1 MSISIKKRSNC
12 RLCSSKKLFKVVKLP
27 KTIPGEHLFIKNQ
40 TNTIKLAG
48 IDLYQ
53 CANCFHVQICDIPS
67 PDLLWG
73 KTYTFISSMNSE
85 ILEHFKKIAKYLKT
99 KVKKINFAFEIGSND
114 GSFLKEIELI
124 FKCNVLGIDPSIQPI
139 LIAKKNLIPTIK
151 DYFNFNKSIQLK
163 KKYGSPDL
171 VIANNVFAH
180 MDDLQ
185 DFTRGISNL
194 LDNKG
199 FFIFEISYLPDVLKK
214 QLIGTIIHE
223 HLSMH
228 SVLSLQPFLSKYNL
242 FLKYIKHV
250 PSIQGGALIGIA
262 QKLNK
267 PIKHSKDVEKFMKYE
282 KKINLN
288 SLIGMGK
295 FNDLLN
301 KKLERLI
308 KKITKIPIGYKYIG
322 YGAARSAPLIIDLL
336 KIRKKLLYI
345 IDDHP
350 FKKNKFLH
358 KNFIPIVPLS
368 KHKNNRYKNIYFILG
383 WAQTSKIIN
392 TIKTFDKDC
401 FVVTI
406 YPEFELIK
414 I

>member
-12 RLCSSKKLFKVVKLP
+12 RLCSSNKLYKVVKLP
-27 KTIPGEHLFIKNQ
+27 KTIPGEHLIVKNQ
-40 TNTIKLAG
+40 INTIELIG

-53 CANCFHVQICDIPS
+53 CSDCFHVQICDIPS

-73 KTYTFISSMNSE
+73 KNYTFISSMNSE
-85 ILEHFKKIAKYLKT
+85 ILDHFKKIVKYLKNN
-99 KVKKINFAFEIGSND
+99 VKKINFAFEIGSND
-114 GSFLKEIELI
+114 GSFLKEIEFI
-124 FKCNVLGIDPSIQPI
+124 FKCNVLGIDPSKQPI
-139 LIAKKNLIPTIK
+139 QIAKKNSIPTIK
-151 DYFNFNKSIQLK
+151 DYFNYKKSIKLK
-163 KKYGSPDL
+163 QKYGSPDL

-194 LDNKG
+194 LNNKG
-199 FFIFEISYLPDVLKK
+199 YFVFEISYLPDVLEK

-228 SVLSLQPFLSKYNL
+228 SVLSLQPFLAKHNL
-242 FLKYIKHV
+242 FLKNIKHV
-250 PSIQGGALIGIA
+250 RSIQGGALIGVA
-262 QKLNK
+262 QKLDK
-267 PIKHSKDVEKFMKYE
+267 PIKHSKDVKKFMIYE
-282 KKINLN
+282 TKMNLN
-288 SLIGMGK
+288 SLIGMSK

-301 KKLERLI
+301 MKLKKLF
-308 KKITKIPIGYKYIG
+308 KKIIKIPKEYKYIG

-350 FKKNKFLH
+350 YKKNKFLH
-358 KNFIPIVPLS
+358 SNLIPIQSLS
-368 KHKNNRYKNIYFILG
+368 KHKSNKNKYVYFIFG
-383 WAQTSKIIN
+383 WAQTPKIIN
-392 TIKTFDKDC
+392 IIKTFDKNC
-401 FVVTI
+401 FIVTV

>member
-1 MSISIKKRSNC
+1 MSLSIKKRNNC
-12 RLCSSKKLFKVVKLP
+12 RLCSSNKLYKVVKLP
-27 KTIPGEHLFIKNQ
+27 KTIPGEHLLVKNQ
-40 TNTIKLAG
+40 TNTIELAR

-53 CANCFHVQICDIPS
+53 CSNCFHVQICDIPS

-73 KTYTFISSMNSE
+73 KNYTFISSMNSD
-85 ILEHFKKIAKYLKT
+85 ILNHFKKIVKYLKN

-114 GSFLKEIELI
+114 GSFLKELELT

-139 LIAKKNLIPTIK
+139 KIAKQNSIPTIK
-151 DYFNFNKSIQLK
+151 DYFNYKKSIKLK
-163 KKYGSPDL
+163 KIYGSPDL
-171 VIANNVFAH
+171 VVANNVFAH
-180 MDDLQ
+180 MDNLQ
-185 DFTRGISNL
+185 DFTKGISNL
-194 LDNKG
+194 LNNKG
-199 FFIFEISYLPDVLKK
+199 YFFFEISYLPDVLKK

-228 SVLSLQPFLSKYNL
+228 SVLSLQPFLAKYNL

-267 PIKHSKDVEKFMKYE
+267 PINHSKDLEKFINYE
-282 KKINLN
+282 KKMNLN
-288 SLIGMGK
+288 SLIGMGQ
-295 FNDLLN
+295 FNELLN
-301 KKLERLI
+301 LKLKRLFKQI
-308 KKITKIPIGYKYIG
+308 IKIPKEYKYIG

-350 FKKNKFLH
+350 YKKNKFLH
-358 KNFIPIVPLS
+358 SNLIPIRSLS
-368 KHKNNRYKNIYFILG
+368 KHKSNKNKYVYFILG

-392 TIKTFDKDC
+392 IIKTFDKNC
-401 FVVTI
+401 FIVTV

>member
-1 MSISIKKRSNC
+1 LSISIKKRSNC

-194 LDNKG
+194 LDNEG

-295 FNDLLN
+295 FNDL
-301 KKLERLI
+301 
-308 KKITKIPIGYKYIG
+308 
-322 YGAARSAPLIIDLL
+322 
-336 KIRKKLLYI
+336 
-345 IDDHP
+345 
-350 FKKNKFLH
+350 
-358 KNFIPIVPLS
+358 
-368 KHKNNRYKNIYFILG
+368 
-383 WAQTSKIIN
+383 
-392 TIKTFDKDC
+392 
-401 FVVTI
+401 
-406 YPEFELIK
+406 
-414 I
+414 